1 MNAVDTNILI
11 YVQDPRDTTKQAKAA
26 ALVKAM
32 PDAVLLWQVANEY
45 IAASRKLEQF
55 GYSRQQAFQDLS
67 NWRRVW
73 TTKLPTWGTI
83 DRAAEL
89 DRRFSLSFW
98 DAMIIAACL
107 EGGVARLY
115 SEDFDAYKRID
126 GLQLENPFAP

>member
-11 YVQDPRDTTKQAKAA
+11 YVQDPRDTAKQAKAA